1 MPIADVV
8 RQVVLVDD
16 FAHVAEDLG
25 RGGDRCA
32 GPRLEA
38 VAESVEIAVGADAR
52 IAMGEPGATKAFLR
66 FEDDKAHARTL
77 LGEVIGGANPRN
89 PGPDDHNVEMLGL

>member
-1 MPIADVV
+1 DSVEGPVIVGARPVRRVDPVTIADVA

-16 FAHVAEDLG
+16 LAHVAEDLG
-25 RGGDRCA
+25 GGRDRCA

-52 IAMGEPGATKAFLR
+52 IAMGEPGAAKTFLR
-66 FEDDKAHARTL
+66 FEDDKTRRGAL
-77 LGEVIGGANPRN
+77 LGDVI
-89 PGPDDHNVEMLGL
+89 

>member
-1 MPIADVV
+1 VPIADVT

-16 FAHVAEDLG
+16 LAHVAQDLG
-25 RGGDRCA
+25 RGRDRGA

-52 IAMGEPGATKAFLR
+52 IAMGEPGAAKAFLR
-66 FEDDKAHARTL
+66 FEDDKAHAGAL
-77 LGEVIGGANPRN
+77 PGEVIGGADPGN
-89 PGPDDHNVEMLGL
+89 PGPDDHNVELFSL